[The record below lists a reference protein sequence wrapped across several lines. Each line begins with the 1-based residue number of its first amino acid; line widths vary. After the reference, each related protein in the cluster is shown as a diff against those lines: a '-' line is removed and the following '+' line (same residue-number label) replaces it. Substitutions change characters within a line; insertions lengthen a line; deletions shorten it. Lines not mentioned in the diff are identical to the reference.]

1 MQVKLNALIVR
12 VLPIEM
18 HEEVNREALDKR
30 KKSEVN
36 SKSKRKQFSRAEID
50 HAGLQTP
57 DHVKKRLSAAAAAQ
71 NVIKVNFAANA
82 FSTGTANAFSSG
94 TNASAVQAA
103 ISSVQPPQAAAVVQ
117 PKTVVTKQSNQQ
129 QSIPGLATTM
139 NPQVAG
145 IQQPTSPLDDKEHR
159 IFI

>member
-18 HEEVNREALDKR
+18 HEEVHREALDKR
-30 KKSEVN
+30 KKSVVN
-36 SKSKRKQFSRAEID
+36 SKSKRKQFSRAEMD
-50 HAGLQTP
+50 HAGLHTP

-71 NVIKVNFAANA
+71 NIIKVNFA
-82 FSTGTANAFSSG
+82 ANAFSSG

-129 QSIPGLATTM
+129 QSISGLATAM

-145 IQQPTSPLDDKEHR
+145 IQQPTSPLNDKEHR